1 MALTV
6 ADGIKNRWQEY
17 TEKLY
22 EKDHYDPDNHDGVIT
37 YLEPD
42 ILECQFKR
50 ALGSITKN
58 KAGGGDGVPV
68 ELFQILKD
76 DAVKAL
82 TISANLENSAVATG
96 LEKVTFSSNLK
107 KSSKYHTTALI
118 SHASKVMLKFLQAR
132 LQHCMNHEF
141 SHVQGGFRKGRRTR
155 DQFPTSAKSLK
166 KQESCRKTFF
176 FSVLWTISKPLTVW
190 VTTNFGKL

>member
-1 MALTV
+1 MARIHRRTV
-6 ADGIKNRWQEY
+6 QK
-17 TEKLY
+17 
-22 EKDHYDPDNHDGVIT
+22 KDLNDPGNHDGMIT
-37 YLEPD
+37 HLDPD
-42 ILECQFKR
+42 ILEWEVKG